1 MHFQL
6 QCIYGKTIELDHCF
20 QNFLAYI
27 ILGKSGTM
35 EKCERL
41 VKVDNVE
48 FDQVTPNQQS
58 GKKLTVRSD
67 NPLQ

>member
-1 MHFQL
+1 M
-6 QCIYGKTIELDHCF
+6 
-20 QNFLAYI
+20 LAYI
-27 ILGKSGTM
+27 VLGKSGAVK
-35 EKCERL
+35 EGERL

-67 NPLQ
+67 NPLQRKNCCIFNFKKKVKTITVK